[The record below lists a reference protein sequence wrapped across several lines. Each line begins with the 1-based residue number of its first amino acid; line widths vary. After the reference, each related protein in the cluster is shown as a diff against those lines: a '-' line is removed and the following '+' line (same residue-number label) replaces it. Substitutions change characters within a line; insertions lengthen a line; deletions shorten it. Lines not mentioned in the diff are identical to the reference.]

1 MSEQETMPPVV
12 DAFTGKD
19 DEAPYGRHPDGRPK
33 AKPGRKPGQAT
44 GTGQRR
50 RSPASSTRAA
60 KDYETPILGIFQIP
74 AGVLA
79 IAGMQKPVLA
89 ADAAAISI
97 HSPGIAKALHDLA
110 NERPEI
116 AAVLDKVLQV
126 GPYGVLIAAVAPLA
140 LQLLANHEA
149 IPPGAFGTQHPTQ
162 LIQQFL
168 PDMPNPTPPPTD
180 NGERQPV
187 GDTIP

>member
-1 MSEQETMPPVV
+1 LSEHDQLPPVV

-19 DEAPYGRHPDGRPK
+19 EEAPYGRHPDGRPK
-33 AKPGRKPGQAT
+33 AKPGRKPGQAS
-44 GTGQRR
+44 GTGKPRTR
-50 RSPASSTRAA
+50 TTATRAA
-60 KDYETPILGIFQIP
+60 KDYETPILGIFQVP

-79 IAGMQKPVLA
+79 FAGMQKPVFA

-97 HSPGIAKALHDLA
+97 HSPGIAKALHDLG

-116 AAVLDKVLQV
+116 AAILDRVLQV
-126 GPYGVLIAAVAPLA
+126 GPYGVLIAAVAPLV

-149 IPPGAFGTQHPTQ
+149 IPPGAMGTVHPTQ

-168 PDMPNPTPPPTD
+168 PDMPNPTPSPTD